1 MDEFKILI
9 VDDEQEIRDGLKQVL
24 ESEGYE
30 VDVAQDGKE
39 ALQMYTDNHYQ
50 LVYSDIMMP
59 SMTGLDLTK
68 AIKKA
73 SDDTYVALFTGY
85 SSIETAVEAIREGA
99 DEYLVKPVANE
110 ELFNIARKVNNLH
123 KIRMNNQALRQAISG
138 SGKTIIIGKST
149 GMRRVR
155 SEIKQVSQSD
165 ITVLITGK
173 TGTGKELIARSIHE
187 KSKRNS
193 HPFVAINCA
202 AIPHD
207 LLESELFGH
216 ERGAFSGANLRKFG
230 LLEVADKGTI
240 LLDEIGEMSERL
252 QAKLLRTIESGR
264 FRRLGGNKE
273 LKSDFRVLSSTNKDL
288 KAMVGVGTFREDLYY
303 RLSSFNIDIP
313 PLKKRKSDIPQL
325 VEFFCSAMGGDEY
338 VIDKDSDFIRALMN
352 YNWPGNVRELQNSLE
367 RVRLLSPDNE
377 LDCECLPPE
386 ILKVEENLEST
397 YSGDSDILPLEEIEK
412 EHILKVYQE
421 LGGNKSQVA
430 RVLGIS
436 LRTLY
441 NRLAKYNI

>member
-1 MDEFKILI
+1 
-9 VDDEQEIRDGLKQVL
+9 
-24 ESEGYE
+24 
-30 VDVAQDGKE
+30 
-39 ALQMYTDNHYQ
+39 
-50 LVYSDIMMP
+50 
-59 SMTGLDLTK
+59 
-68 AIKKA
+68 
-73 SDDTYVALFTGY
+73 
-85 SSIETAVEAIREGA
+85 
-99 DEYLVKPVANE
+99 
-110 ELFNIARKVNNLH
+110 
-123 KIRMNNQALRQAISG
+123 
-138 SGKTIIIGKST
+138 
-149 GMRRVR
+149 
-155 SEIKQVSQSD
+155 
-165 ITVLITGK
+165 
-173 TGTGKELIARSIHE
+173 
-187 KSKRNS
+187 
-193 HPFVAINCA
+193 
-202 AIPHD
+202 
-207 LLESELFGH
+207 
-216 ERGAFSGANLRKFG
+216 
-230 LLEVADKGTI
+230 
-240 LLDEIGEMSERL
+240 
-252 QAKLLRTIESGR
+252 
-264 FRRLGGNKE
+264 
-273 LKSDFRVLSSTNKDL
+273 
-288 KAMVGVGTFREDLYY
+288 MVGVGTFREDLYY

-397 YSGDSDILPLEEIEK
+397 YSGESDILPLEEIEK